1 MKHTFAISLI
11 SGLFCIFSA
20 TAKSK
25 TFASINW
32 KEYSPTN
39 LNVSRD
45 TVFID
50 LKNDPDFK
58 FSTNLRWF
66 QDPELAL
73 FGIKTKTGE
82 LFIEPLFHQ
91 IESFVDNISI
101 VTFDSYQG
109 AINDKGE
116 IVIPYIYEEL
126 QTSSENR
133 IAFYEGGLWGFFSTT
148 GEKIIPATYEY
159 VGDFSEGLA
168 LASKNNLFGY
178 INPLGKVVIPF
189 QYDYASNFEDGQ
201 AQVEVKFRAFS
212 INKKGIK
219 ISN

>member
-1 MKHTFAISLI
+1 MKHLFAISLI
-11 SGLFCIFSA
+11 SGFFCINSA
-20 TAKSK
+20 ISKSK
-25 TFASINW
+25 SIKHQFEISIINF
-32 KEYSPTN
+32 ES
-39 LNVSRD
+39 SRD

-58 FSTNLRWF
+58 FVNNLRWF
-66 QDPELAL
+66 QDPELSL
-73 FGIKTKTGE
+73 FGIKQKSGE

-101 VTFDSYQG
+101 VTFEGYQG

-133 IAFYEGGLWGFFSTT
+133 IAFYEGGLWGFFNTN
-148 GEKIIPATYEY
+148 GEKIIPAAYEY
-159 VGDFSEGLA
+159 VGNFSEGLA

-178 INPLGKVVIPF
+178 INLQGKIIIPF
-189 QYDYASNFEDGQ
+189 QYDYASNFEEGQ
-201 AQVEVKFRAFS
+201 AQVEAKFKAFT
-212 INKKGIK
+212 INKRGMK
-219 ISN
+219 ISD

>member
-1 MKHTFAISLI
+1 MKQLFAISLVF
-11 SGLFCIFSA
+11 GLFCMNSVIAKTKIKTIKNKLEFSVAIF
-20 TAKSK
+20 K
-25 TFASINW
+25 N
-32 KEYSPTN
+32 N
-39 LNVSRD
+39 RD
-45 TVFID
+45 TVYID

-58 FSTNLRWF
+58 FVNNLRWF

-73 FGIKTKTGE
+73 FGIKKKSGE

-101 VTFDSYQG
+101 VTFEGYQG
-109 AINDKGE
+109 AINNKGE

-133 IAFYEGGLWGFFSTT
+133 IAFFEGGLWGFFDIN
-148 GEKIIPATYEY
+148 GEKVIPATYEY

-168 LASKNNLFGY
+168 LAVKNNLFGY
-178 INPLGKVVIPF
+178 INPQGKTIIPF

-201 AQVEVKFRAFS
+201 AQVEAKFKAFT
-212 INKKGIK
+212 INKRGMK
-219 ISN
+219 ISD